1 MGWEVI
7 SSMGSDRYLLKR
19 FGLLG
24 FLFGG
29 KRGEET
35 PDSQSAVEQ
44 PPTGQ
49 PVGGQ
54 DLAEAIKKLLDEAYE
69 ESGSPTVNIGMWQE
83 LRSLMEKDD
92 SVKGAIKAA
101 QEGNYDEMCNHLEE
115 LKSELEKFASQPKV
129 NPGLERIIQCI
140 KSKIDELIRKAREKS
155 LHKR

>member
-1 MGWEVI
+1 MD
-7 SSMGSDRYLLKR
+7 SDRYLLKR

-35 PDSQSAVEQ
+35 PDSQSAVGQ

-69 ESGSPTVNIGMWQE
+69 ESGSPTTNIGMWQE

-101 QEGNYDEMCNHLEE
+101 QEGNYDEMCNHLEK
-115 LKSELEKFASQPKV
+115 LKSKLEKFASQQKV
-129 NPGLERIIQCI
+129 NPGLERVIQSI